1 MPTFYRYL
9 IPGMWACWWVYW
21 WVSSRTAKATARNE
35 SLSSRLTY
43 LLPLV
48 ASIYLLVA
56 RDVPIEILNARFVP
70 RTGWTFGVGS
80 SLTGLGLL
88 FTVWA
93 RRHIGTNWSATVTI
107 KQGHELVTT
116 GPYAIVRHPIYTG
129 LLLAVI
135 GTALAI
141 AEWRAILAIA
151 LALVSFVRK
160 LRVEE
165 RWMREQFGERYRA
178 YSQRTDALVPFVW

>member
-1 MPTFYRYL
+1 MRILYRDL
-9 IPGMWACWWVYW
+9 IPAMWVCWWIYW
-21 WVSSRTAKATARNE
+21 WVSSRTAKATARKE

-43 LLPLV
+43 LLPLAV
-48 ASIYLLVA
+48 SVYLLVA
-56 RDVPIEILNARFVP
+56 RDLPIEILNDRFVP
-70 RTGWTFGVGS
+70 RTAWTFALGS
-80 SLTGLGLL
+80 GLTGLGLL

-107 KQGHELVTT
+107 KEGHELVTT

-129 LLLAVI
+129 LLLALV

-151 LALVSFVRK
+151 FALVSFVRK

-165 RWMREQFGERYRA
+165 RWMREHFGESYRA
-178 YSQRTDALVPFVW
+178 YCQRTDALVPFVW